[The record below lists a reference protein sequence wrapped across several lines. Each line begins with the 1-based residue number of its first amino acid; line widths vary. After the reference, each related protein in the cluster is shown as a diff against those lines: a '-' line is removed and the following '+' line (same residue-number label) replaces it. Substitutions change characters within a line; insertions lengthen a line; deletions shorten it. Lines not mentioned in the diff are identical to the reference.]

1 MTNLFDVENSPFVE
15 PDWVIKESF
24 VQWRRQLSY
33 NDTLYRVYYEV
44 HDEAHSQFVEYL
56 GTYDSDN
63 DWWLFAVGNGDFD
76 ALKLGDNRWD
86 LYAERISDTE
96 RVLIGT
102 GVVTVYQ
109 SSSDRRTHAEVMVT
123 KIESVLEG
131 RADHDIES
139 YTIKNRSLTRMSV
152 KELTGWR
159 DYYVAEIQRTGGS
172 TTGDNKPSRNTLR
185 VRFI

>member
-24 VQWRRQLSY
+24 IQWRRKLAYS
-33 NDTLYRVYYEV
+33 DTLYRVYYE
-44 HDEAHSQFVEYL
+44 SGGTEYP

-63 DWWLFAVGNGDFD
+63 EWWVFSIGAGEFNNLAV
-76 ALKLGDNRWD
+76 GDNRWD
-86 LYAERISDTE
+86 LYAERLSDSE
-96 RVLIGT
+96 RVLIAT
-102 GVVTVYQ
+102 GVVTVYE
-109 SSSDRRTHAEVMVT
+109 STTDRRTHAEVMVT

-152 KELTGWR
+152 KELTAWR
-159 DYYVAEIQRTGGS
+159 DYYMAEVQRTGGS
-172 TTGDNKPSRNTLR
+172 TTGDDTPKRNTLR